1 MLDDYNLNALVVD
14 DMGAMRSMMKNQLAS
29 IGVTRSAGTP
39 SAAGAIEMLRTA
51 EYNLLLL
58 DYYLGDAT
66 DGQQLL
72 ELIRN
77 EQLVPS
83 SAVIV
88 MVTAEK
94 NYGLV
99 AQVAEHSPDAYLIKP
114 FTAESLLDHMRPVIE
129 RKLGLRQPN
138 RKTPGL
144 KPIYDQFDA
153 KRYDAVV
160 ALVDAYTQ
168 KEGIHADTARLK
180 GEALIHKGD
189 FVSALA
195 HYQSLPASYAWA
207 GLGIARARLH
217 LRQTA
222 AAILTLEDLVA
233 QAPKYM
239 HAYDVLAEA
248 HIQNRQ
254 PDKALAVLEKACA
267 NSATINRMRAVAKL
281 AEHMGDDNRV
291 IHWGGKVIDA
301 NKFALTQDYTD
312 HARLVRG
319 LVKSGQAD
327 KATAALVRFETET
340 PGVKQSASVQAAKVY
355 TLATQIAAENAALAT
370 APQGMKERR
379 MALLAERQTRLNEL
393 SARLDTLATRP
404 EDAVFL
410 AEAHIATGQTER
422 AADIAA
428 AALAH
433 GHRLPE
439 GMGDGEWQRQVEA
452 QAVQKTRDRIKS
464 GLDLLRAGKT
474 REALD
479 LFMQLVNH
487 TPADLTAT
495 LLANVVSTVV
505 MLRQKGEA
513 VNDILPFARIAL
525 ERLKHEHPDYD
536 RLPGLIEAFERQPP
550 AAG

>member
-14 DMGAMRSMMKNQLAS
+14 DMAAMRSMMKNQLAS

-39 SAAGAIEMLRTA
+39 SAAGAIEMLRAA

-114 FTAESLLDHMRPVIE
+114 FTAESLLEHVRPAIE

-153 KRYDAVV
+153 KRYDAVIT
-160 ALVDAYTQ
+160 LVDAYTQ
-168 KEGIHADTARLK
+168 KEGVHADTARLK
-180 GEALIHKGD
+180 GEALLRKGD
-189 FVSALA
+189 FVPALA
-195 HYQSLPASYAWA
+195 HYQSLPAAYAWA
-207 GLGIARARLH
+207 GLGAARARLN

-222 AAILTLEDLVA
+222 AAIATLEELVA
-233 QAPKYM
+233 QTPKYV
-239 HAYDVLAEA
+239 HASDVLAEA
-248 HIQNRQ
+248 YLQVRQ
-254 PDKALAVLEKACA
+254 PEKALAVLEKACA
-267 NSATINRMRAVAKL
+267 NSSTINRMRAVARI
-281 AEHMGDDNRV
+281 AEQMGDDNRV
-291 IHWGGKVIDA
+291 IQWGGKVIDA
-301 NKFALTQDYTD
+301 NKFALAQDFTD
-312 HARLVRG
+312 HARLLRG

-327 KATAALVRFETET
+327 KAIATMVRFETEI
-340 PGVKQSASVQAAKVY
+340 PQVRQSASVQAAKVHI
-355 TLATQIAAENAALAT
+355 LATQIAGETAALAN
-370 APQGMKERR
+370 APPGMKERR
-379 MALLAERQTRLNEL
+379 MAILAERQARLDEL
-393 SARLDTLATRP
+393 TARLDTLEKRP

-410 AEAHIATGQTER
+410 AEAHIATGQVER
-422 AADIAA
+422 AADVAA
-428 AALAH
+428 AAIAH

-439 GMGDGEWQRQVEA
+439 SIGDGEWQRQVAE
-452 QAVQKTRDRIKS
+452 QAVQKTRARIKE
-464 GLDLLRAGKT
+464 GLDMLRIGKT

-487 TPADLTAT
+487 TPADLTAM

-505 MLRQKGEA
+505 MLRQKGES

-525 ERLKHEHPDYD
+525 ERLKHEHPGYD
-536 RLPGLIEAFERQPP
+536 RLPGLIESFERHPST
-550 AAG
+550 GG